1 MEFMT
6 FLPNGGLWGGVGRRN
21 RPVVLQQA
29 NPLPENKMSSDR
41 GDAGLDGYT
50 VKSRANRITGER
62 PSIDGR
68 PVYGGPRTE
77 EN

>member
-1 MEFMT
+1 MPF
-6 FLPNGGLWGGVGRRN
+6 FPDGGVWSPFGGARRN
-21 RPVVLQQA
+21 QPVKLRPV
-29 NPLPENKMSSDR
+29 NPLPENKMGSCT

-50 VKSRANRITGER
+50 ALSCADRVTGER

-68 PVYGGPRTE
+68 PQYWGPRNE